1 MGLNYQQALTG
12 LCFLLVVLLMVDI
25 HLRWAENAQME
36 VNYVANQMNEPQK
49 GENQHMPPTTTRFDK
64 NPLEQQD
71 IVEADIAAQLTD
83 KELDYVLEVRAA

>member
-25 HLRWAENAQME
+25 HLRWAENAQIE
-36 VNYVANQMNEPQK
+36 VSYVANQMSEK
-49 GENQHMPPTTTRFDK
+49 EGEENKHQPPTTTRFDK
-64 NPLEQQD
+64 NPLEQQQ
-71 IVEADIAAQLTD
+71 IVEANIAAQLTE